1 LAEVIAHEDAH
12 RDVEQLWFG
21 HDLFERAVQL
31 GGCDTDGYRSARAR
45 NRAWALETCL
55 DPAMDGLEVL
65 VAPTYGPAWKSD
77 LVLGGHPAAAAP
89 TTKAPAIAGWPIATV
104 PMGLVS
110 GLPVG
115 MGIVGR
121 PGAEAD
127 LLAVGAAVERPQ
139 RPTWARPHRG

>member
-1 LAEVIAHEDAH
+1 VVAHEDAE
-12 RDVEQLWFG
+12 REVEQEWFG
-21 HDLFERAVQL
+21 HDLFERALEL
-31 GGCDTDGYRSARAR
+31 GGCETDAYRAARAR
-45 NRAWALETCL
+45 NLAWAAGTCL
-55 DPAMDGLEVL
+55 EPAMDGIQVL

-77 LVLGGHPAAAAP
+77 LVLGGHPAAAAA

-121 PGAEAD
+121 PEAEAD
-127 LLAVGAAVERPQ
+127 LLAVGAAVEISD
-139 RPTWARPHRG
+139 RPTWAMPRRG